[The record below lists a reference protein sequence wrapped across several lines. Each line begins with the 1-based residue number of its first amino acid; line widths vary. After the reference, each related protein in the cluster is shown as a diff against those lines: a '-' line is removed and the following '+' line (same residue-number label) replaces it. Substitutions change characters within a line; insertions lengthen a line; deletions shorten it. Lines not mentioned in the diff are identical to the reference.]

1 MCSKTRP
8 PLITWQ
14 WNTPIYTCLS
24 HLNPNLQGDFH
35 HLHGVSHSFPISY
48 RDFPASHVFL
58 IWVFSVAA
66 QLHYTGSA
74 ESPRPTTHAQLAIP
88 GPMGLQKSNWWNGV
102 PKCILKNIHIYIYI
116 YLSIY
121 PSIHLSVYQSIN
133 LSICLSIYLTN
144 YLS

>member
-1 MCSKTRP
+1 MYIYISIYIYLSLSFSVSPIPNKLISILHSHSYSHGICIYIYMCVCVNIYVFKNTPS
-8 PLITWQ
+8 INQTWQ

-88 GPMGLQKSNWWNGV
+88 GPMGL
-102 PKCILKNIHIYIYI
+102 
-116 YLSIY
+116 
-121 PSIHLSVYQSIN
+121 
-133 LSICLSIYLTN
+133 
-144 YLS
+144 

>member
-1 MCSKTRP
+1 MYKYIYIYLYISLSLSLSLSLQFPINWYPYGIPIHIPMGYVSIYIYICVCVNIYVFKNTPS
-8 PLITWQ
+8 INQTWQ

-88 GPMGLQKSNWWNGV
+88 GPMGL
-102 PKCILKNIHIYIYI
+102 
-116 YLSIY
+116 
-121 PSIHLSVYQSIN
+121 
-133 LSICLSIYLTN
+133 
-144 YLS
+144 